1 MNKIEFAIR
10 DCEEHIK
17 NLQNEKMILNAE
29 LDAFKKQLGN
39 LERIR
44 DNKSIPHDDQHK
56 PVTLTTSADQLEM
69 LNTTSLPGSRWNLT
83 TKNEGGDK

>member
-56 PVTLTTSADQLEM
+56 PKTLTSVDQIYC
-69 LNTTSLPGSRWNLT
+69 
-83 TKNEGGDK
+83 NEGGDK

>member
-1 MNKIEFAIR
+1 MNKIEFAIK

-44 DNKSIPHDDQHK
+44 DNKHIPHDDQHK
-56 PVTLTTSADQLEM
+56 PVTLTASVDQLEM
-69 LNTTSLPGSRWNLT
+69 LNTTTSQDDRWTLS
-83 TKNEGGDK
+83 TKNEGGYK

>member
-10 DCEEHIK
+10 DCEGQIK
-17 NLQNEKMILNAE
+17 ILQNQRMTIMAQ
-29 LDAFKKQLGN
+29 LDVLKEQLDN

-56 PVTLTTSADQLEM
+56 PVTLTTSVDQLEM

-83 TKNEGGDK
+83 TKNEGDEL

>member
-1 MNKIEFAIR
+1 MNKINLAIR
-10 DCEEHIK
+10 DCEGQIK
-17 NLQNEKMILNAE
+17 ILQNQRMTIMAQ
-29 LDAFKKQLGN
+29 LDVLKEQLDN

-56 PVTLTTSADQLEM
+56 PVTLTTSVDQLEM
-69 LNTTSLPGSRWNLT
+69 LNTTTSQDSRWTLT